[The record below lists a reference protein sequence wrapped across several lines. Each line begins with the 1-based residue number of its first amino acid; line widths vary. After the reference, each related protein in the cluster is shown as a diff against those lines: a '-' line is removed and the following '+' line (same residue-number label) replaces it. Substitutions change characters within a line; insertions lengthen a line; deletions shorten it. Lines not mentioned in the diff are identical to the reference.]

1 MAEKTG
7 WANQN
12 SNSAGLKEVQST
24 EFPEDAVPRV
34 EKANVVFKQLNGT
47 GLAQTSGIL
56 LIPGIAGRVL
66 AHKALSAD
74 ANQTQI
80 STIAEEAVNLALGLA
95 PSAIP
100 STTPLPTYLPPVE
113 EENPKHVKG
122 ELSRHILVHN
132 MFDKDQETED
142 NWAGDVKLEFEEE
155 GSKHGNIQSVK
166 VMSQEKGGKIYA
178 SFDAVEGAAACAEN
192 LAGRWF
198 DKRQLKVDFVDGA
211 ASV

>member
-1 MAEKTG
+1 M
-7 WANQN
+7 
-12 SNSAGLKEVQST
+12 QST

-113 EENPKHVKG
+113 GENPKHVKG

-211 ASV
+211 ASI